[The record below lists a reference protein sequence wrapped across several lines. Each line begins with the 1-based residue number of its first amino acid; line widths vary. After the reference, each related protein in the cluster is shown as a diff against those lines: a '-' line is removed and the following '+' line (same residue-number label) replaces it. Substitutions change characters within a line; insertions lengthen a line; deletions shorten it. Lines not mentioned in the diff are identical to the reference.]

1 VVNCRGVAAQSAS
14 LAVCLTCDRVA
25 VGVALEPQPEGC
37 VPHRISDPHL
47 QQAPWFPLGRPQ
59 DLNPCR
65 LKALVFGSEIPDLN
79 PEGEI
84 TSGSPIA
91 DTGDF

>member
-1 VVNCRGVAAQSAS
+1 MWLRRARALQCAS
-14 LAVCLTCDRVA
+14 PAIASQRVLRWNLNQKDA
-25 VGVALEPQPEGC
+25 Y
-37 VPHRISDPHL
+37 PHRISDPHL